1 MIFLLCLAV
10 LSTEAARSSDI
21 VETSFGKLQGSLT
34 SDARIFSGIPY
45 AEAPTKVPLSA
56 LNPQTIFAV
65 TNSSLQIMGAMG
77 YISPRCP

>member
-1 MIFLLCLAV
+1 
-10 LSTEAARSSDI
+10 
-21 VETSFGKLQGSLT
+21 
-34 SDARIFSGIPY
+34 
-45 AEAPTKVPLSA
+45 